1 MSTHII
7 LVFLLTISDLSPE
20 IFFCLSI
27 IYPSEFLLVRVFG
40 NKFSQNLC
48 KMPLW
53 CAHSW
58 WFSECWILN
67 RHDFHLPGD
76 AITLDCAGTVAI
88 WVWNLP
94 IYHVFWNVCLSSFK
108 IIFLLYSTVRQWCV
122 ELGILFWICWAPCIW
137 RLMSFSNSRK
147 CLPVLFYLFIYL
159 FIYFHALL
167 EYHFLLFSALRM
179 PINCKQDLLS
189 QSARSLNIS

>member
-1 MSTHII
+1 M

-40 NKFSQNLC
+40 DKFSQNLC

-67 RHDFHLPGD
+67 RHEFHLPGD
-76 AITLDCAGTVAI
+76 AVTLDCAATVAI

-94 IYHVFWNVCLSSFK
+94 IHHVFWNVCLSSFK
-108 IIFLLYSTVRQWCV
+108 IIFLLYSAVRQWCV
-122 ELGILFWICWAPCIW
+122 ELGFC
-137 RLMSFSNSRK
+137 FGFVE
-147 CLPVLFYLFIYL
+147 LPVYEDWCLSAILENAYLCSFIYL
-159 FIYFHALL
+159 FVYFHSLL
-167 EYHFLLFSALRM
+167 EYHFLLFPALRM
-179 PINCKQDLLS
+179 PIKCKQDLLS
-189 QSARSLNIS
+189 QSSRSLNIS